1 VTSINEKRDERK
13 PVLTTLTDHAPRP
26 GGCKCGWR
34 GTDLMAHVEAK
45 LRRDVEAAGLEWR
58 DGEEPE

>member
-1 VTSINEKRDERK
+1 MTEPKQV
-13 PVLTTLTDHAPRP
+13 VLTTLMDHAPRP

-34 GTDLMAHVEAK
+34 GTDLMGHVEAL

-58 DGEEPE
+58 DEDVS